1 MDFIPA
7 IFAVSWI
14 VDLIFNGILAQG
26 LLARFGQN
34 LAPSPKMADI
44 RLPAA
49 WIGVLAA
56 AIFLATLEGLIGG
69 VGKTLAAIAIVPY
82 FLLGLG
88 VVHGFVQTWKARWI
102 VLLLFYSLMLFW
114 PLPVIIAGFGF
125 VNAMLRLRSAGR
137 VANNGGDA
145 GSEE

>member
-1 MDFIPA
+1 ML
-7 IFAVSWI
+7 AVA
-14 VDLIFNGILAQG
+14 V
-26 LLARFGQN
+26 
-34 LAPSPKMADI
+34 
-44 RLPAA
+44 
-49 WIGVLAA
+49 
-56 AIFLATLEGLIGG
+56 FLATLDGLLG
-69 VGKTLAAIAIVPY
+69 VAGKTLAAIAIVPY

-125 VNAMLRLRSAGR
+125 VNAMLRLRSGGR
-137 VANNGGDA
+137 VAKNGGDA

>member
-1 MDFIPA
+1 M
-7 IFAVSWI
+7 
-14 VDLIFNGILAQG
+14 
-26 LLARFGQN
+26 
-34 LAPSPKMADI
+34 
-44 RLPAA
+44 
-49 WIGVLAA
+49 
-56 AIFLATLEGLIGG
+56 
-69 VGKTLAAIAIVPY
+69 PY

-137 VANNGGDA
+137 VAKNGGDA